1 MSVYSNNSSALMEIG
16 TKALLQD
23 YIDRYTF
30 VQTVSASFI
39 YFSVLTAVLCKR
51 LNCDQKMQI
60 IELNAPSHHKS
71 VFYLNLN

>member
-23 YIDRYTF
+23 CIARYPL

-39 YFSVLTAVLCKR
+39 CFSVLTVVLCKC
-51 LNCDQKMQI
+51 LKCDQKMQI

-71 VFYLNLN
+71 VFYLN